1 MTRTSLATILASV
14 ALAIVAA
21 PAVAEP
27 DSADSG
33 AGEHEQHHHHVH
45 ETLAGEAPL
54 PGRSIYQLA
63 GAWTTAESKPL
74 LLAALRGKPVLVLLF
89 YGTCQSACP
98 VLVHDLQRVDEQLSP
113 EERAGLRYLL
123 VTFDPTVDT
132 PERLAAYAKEHG
144 LASDRWTLARGTPDQ
159 VRELAAVLGVKY
171 RATGDGQ
178 YSHTQRITLL
188 DRDGVV
194 IEKFDGMDRPLDPIV
209 DAARRSVAAAPAG
222 AP

>member
-1 MTRTSLATILASV
+1 MTRRLFLVVAVSV
-14 ALAIVAA
+14 ALAVAVA

-27 DSADSG
+27 DSADPG
-33 AGEHEQHHHHVH
+33 AGEHEHHQHHVH
-45 ETLAGEAPL
+45 ENLAGDAPL
-54 PGRSIYQLA
+54 PGRSVYQLA
-63 GAWTTAESKPL
+63 GAWTDAAGRPFQLS
-74 LLAALRGKPVLVLLF
+74 ALRGKPVLVLLF

-98 VLVHDLQRVDEQLSP
+98 VLVHDLQRVDEKLSP
-113 EERAGLRYLL
+113 EERAGLQYLL

-194 IEKFDGMDRPLDPIV
+194 SEKFDGMDRPIDPIV

-222 AP
+222 AR